1 MLNYEKI
8 FAERTRLMKASE
20 IRQLLK
26 WVSKGNVISFGGGM
40 PDPKL
45 FPKEKIAKITYQIIS
60 EQGEKALQYGP
71 TEGIEIF
78 RKEIFNFMHKE
89 NIKVKDADHIIVTSG
104 SQQGLDILGRIL
116 IDPGDVIIVELPTY
130 LAAINAFKIYEP
142 KLIGIPMDEEG
153 IKTDIL
159 EKKVAELIRNGEKIK
174 FIYTIP
180 TCQNP
185 TGLSMSLDRRK
196 HLLEIA
202 SKYDLLVV
210 EDDPYSYFL
219 YEPVKVTPLVT
230 LDNED
235 RVLYMSTFS
244 KILSPGLRLGWI
256 AGEKQIIEKIS
267 IAKQSMDL
275 CTSTLTQYIAA
286 EALRQ
291 GVIERHIPKVREVY
305 RKKRDTMLKALE
317 EYMPEGCRWARPI
330 GGMFILAWTP
340 EKIDTKKML
349 LKCIKKYNVA
359 YVPGQSF
366 YVDGSGTNTMRL
378 NFTYPTVEQID
389 KGIQYLS
396 EAIKEELQSS

>member
-45 FPKEKIAKITYQIIS
+45 FPKEEIAKITYQIIS

-116 IDPGDVIIVELPTY
+116 IDPGDVIIIELPTY

-142 KLIGIPMDEEG
+142 KLIGIPVDEEG

-159 EKKVAELIRNGEKIK
+159 EKKVSELIRNGEKIK

-235 RVLYMSTFS
+235 RVLYVSTFS

-349 LKCIKKYNVA
+349 LKCIKKYKVA

>member
-45 FPKEKIAKITYQIIS
+45 FPKEEIAKITYQIIS

-116 IDPGDVIIVELPTY
+116 IDPGDVIIIELPTY

-142 KLIGIPMDEEG
+142 KLIGIPVDEEG

-235 RVLYMSTFS
+235 RVLYVSTFS

-349 LKCIKKYNVA
+349 LKCIKKYKVA

>member
-45 FPKEKIAKITYQIIS
+45 FPKEEIAKITYQIIS

-116 IDPGDVIIVELPTY
+116 IDPGDVIIIELPTY

-142 KLIGIPMDEEG
+142 KLIGIPVDEEG

-349 LKCIKKYNVA
+349 LKCIKKYKVA

>member
-1 MLNYEKI
+1 MNYEKI

-45 FPKEKIAKITYQIIS
+45 FPKEEIAKITYQIIS

-116 IDPGDVIIVELPTY
+116 IDPGDVIIIELPTY

-142 KLIGIPMDEEG
+142 KLIGIPVDEEG

-235 RVLYMSTFS
+235 RVLYVSTFS

-349 LKCIKKYNVA
+349 LKCIKKYKVA